1 MPGEEA
7 IRKICEYGSA
17 RIKVDG
23 IGSSSGY
30 KEEGYGNDPEASLN
44 TVENPVP
51 DNPVKKETDPYTGT
65 GALGGGD
72 VEYSRNGH
80 GKHRTCR
87 G

>member
-1 MPGEEA
+1 M
-7 IRKICEYGSA
+7 
-17 RIKVDG
+17 DG

-30 KEEGYGNDPEASLN
+30 KEEGYGNDPEA
-44 TVENPVP
+44 
-51 DNPVKKETDPYTGT
+51 KERTNWGIE
-65 GALGGGD
+65 AIGGGCLIGCHWD